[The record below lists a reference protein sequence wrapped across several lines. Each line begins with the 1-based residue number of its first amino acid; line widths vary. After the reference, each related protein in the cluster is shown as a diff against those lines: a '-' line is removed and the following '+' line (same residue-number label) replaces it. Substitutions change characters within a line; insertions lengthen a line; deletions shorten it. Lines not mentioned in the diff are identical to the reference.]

1 MPEEEEKAETAA
13 PVSLIPLL
21 GSDTDSIRTDLAA
34 KEGIQRST
42 RYEVF
47 ISSPTGFLR
56 WPVLSVSLP
65 GRSLEAVPDDLL
77 SQGDN
82 KRTVP
87 VRRGYGGEPS
97 VLLGLYVD
105 TKWDIRTFF
114 EDWADQFN
122 PMAYESMADPMPNY
136 ISRGSYSDLV
146 SSSSVVISFFDLKD
160 QIRWQMS
167 LIEPYISTII
177 QENYSE
183 ERLNEF
189 AVLNVAIA
197 FKEYIT
203 EQY

>member
-1 MPEEEEKAETAA
+1 MSRTSPISVN
-13 PVSLIPLL
+13 PVF
-21 GSDTDSIRTDLAA
+21 GSDTDSIKTELASKGGLQRT
-34 KEGIQRST
+34 T

-47 ISSPTGFLR
+47 IKSPGSVLR
-56 WPVLSVSLP
+56 WPILSVSLP

-97 VLLGLYVD
+97 ILLGMYID
-105 TKWDIRTFF
+105 TQWDVRTFF
-114 EDWADQFN
+114 EDWADLFN
-122 PMAYESMADPMPNY
+122 PMGYKDLSDPTPNY
-136 ISRGSYSDLV
+136 RVFGEYNDLIQSSR
-146 SSSSVVISFFDLKD
+146 VVISFFDLQDK
-160 QIRWQMS
+160 IRWQMS

-183 ERLNEF
+183 ERLNEV
-189 AVLNVAIA
+189 ATLNVAIA

-203 EQY
+203 EQF